1 MSNTS
6 PAVAIRGLTKV
17 YDGRTVVAAID
28 LDIARGSFF
37 GLVGPN
43 GAGKSTTLKMCTTLV
58 RPDAGGVWV
67 NGQPVWADVDA
78 IKRVIGVLPDDVLL
92 FERLTGRESLI
103 FQGLFRGFDEHTTT
117 QRAGELLEA
126 FGLNDGADRLVIDY
140 STGMRKKLGIALAL
154 LHAPSVVFLDEPFE
168 SVDPVS
174 AAHITEVLQGFCAA
188 GGTVVFSSH
197 VMDTVEKLCDRI
209 AVIHYG
215 HVIASGATDEVRNGR
230 SLQDVFVELV
240 GGGQRAG
247 TLDWLHSDAPATPQ
261 SQGSAG

>member
-1 MSNTS
+1 MSTTS
-6 PAVAIRGLTKV
+6 PAVALRGLTKV
-17 YDGRTVVAAID
+17 YDGRQVVAAID

-58 RPDAGGVWV
+58 RPDAGDVWV
-67 NGQPVWADVDA
+67 NGKSVWADVDA
-78 IKRVIGVLPDDVLL
+78 TKRTIGVLPDDVLL

-103 FQGLFRGFDEHTTT
+103 FQGLFRGFDEATTT
-117 QRAGELLEA
+117 TRTGELLDS
-126 FGLNDGADRLVIDY
+126 FGLSDDADRLVIDY

-174 AAHITEVLQGFCAA
+174 AARITEVLQGFCHG
-188 GGTVVFSSH
+188 GGTVVLSSH
-197 VMDTVEKLCDRI
+197 VMDTVEKLCDRL
-209 AVIHYG
+209 AVIHQG
-215 HVIASGATDEVRNGR
+215 RVVVSGSTDGVRNGR

-240 GGGQRAG
+240 GGDRRGG
-247 TLDWLHSDAPATPQ
+247 DLDWLRADATAPGAWGPPR
-261 SQGSAG
+261 

>member
-1 MSNTS
+1 MPSTS

-28 LDIARGSFF
+28 LDIAQGSFF

-67 NGQPVWADVDA
+67 NDQPVWADVDA

-92 FERLTGRESLI
+92 FERLTGRESLM
-103 FQGLFRGFDEHTTT
+103 FQGLFRGFDESTTT
-117 QRAGELLEA
+117 QRANELLDA

-174 AAHITEVLQGFCAA
+174 AAHITEVLQAFCQT

-197 VMDTVEKLCDRI
+197 VMDTVEKLCDRL

-215 HVIASGATDEVRNGR
+215 HVIASGTTEEVRNGR
-230 SLQDVFVELV
+230 SLQEVFVELV
-240 GGGQRAG
+240 GGGKRVGSLA
-247 TLDWLHSDAPATPQ
+247 WLQSGAPASGAPEGAP
-261 SQGSAG
+261 S